1 MTGKWPVSN
10 DQLVRRIR
18 LRSLSFARPMHLSQ
32 ANTLGASFGEET
44 MRAKPQD
51 VIYPG
56 NLAGTWEMYNNKVE
70 NEYTTIIVKRGQDL
84 KQRAK
89 GSREEFVGKT
99 WASVLALWCLGL
111 FCGLSAFSQ
120 TTVASGLF
128 APTVSFTV
136 PANGATG
143 VAINEKIAVTFSE
156 AMDPSTIT
164 RATFT
169 LMRRSNE
176 EGEDEGEEVAGT
188 VRYAGVTATF
198 TPARNLAPNTAYT
211 ARVRR
216 RARDLEGNELASD
229 FVWSFTTGATL
240 NTTAPTV
247 SFAVPR
253 NAATGVAVNQ
263 KIAAVFSE
271 AMDPLT
277 ISTATFTLK
286 QGTTAVAGTVTYAGV
301 TATFNPLNTLAPDSI
316 YTATMT
322 TGSASFISIK

>member
-1 MTGKWPVSN
+1 MTRKWWPVSN
-10 DQLVRRIR
+10 DQLVGRIR

-44 MRAKPQD
+44 MRAKLQD

-56 NLAGTWEMYNNKVE
+56 NPAGTWEMYNNKVE

-84 KQRAK
+84 KQRAR

-111 FCGLSAFSQ
+111 FCALSAFSQ

-136 PANGATG
+136 PANGSTG

-188 VRYAGVTATF
+188 VKYSGVTATF
-198 TPARNLAPNTAYT
+198 
-211 ARVRR
+211 
-216 RARDLEGNELASD
+216 
-229 FVWSFTTGATL
+229 
-240 NTTAPTV
+240 
-247 SFAVPR
+247 
-253 NAATGVAVNQ
+253 
-263 KIAAVFSE
+263 
-271 AMDPLT
+271 
-277 ISTATFTLK
+277 
-286 QGTTAVAGTVTYAGV
+286 
-301 TATFNPLNTLAPDSI
+301 
-316 YTATMT
+316 
-322 TGSASFISIK
+322 